1 VAEIRLE
8 NLQKRFGDFT
18 AVRASSFTI
27 ADGDFFVLLGPS
39 GCGKTTTL
47 RMIAG
52 LELPSSGKVLLDGE
66 DVTFKRASQRD
77 IGFVFQLF
85 ALYPHMNVRGN
96 IGFPLKCQ
104 AVPRGEIK
112 ERVNEVAKLLR
123 IEHLIDRPVS
133 GLSGGDSQRV
143 ALGRAIVRR
152 AKAFM
157 MDEPLGALDAE
168 FRHLMCVELR
178 ALHDRIHATT
188 VYVTHDQV
196 EAMAMADRIA
206 VMNHGIVDQ
215 MGSPQEIYDRPRTM
229 HVAGFIGSPPMNF
242 LRFNASVEP
251 GADSVRLNGETIPVP
266 TLGEGMLD
274 GELALGVRPEHVEL
288 IDEGG
293 IRGEVFG
300 TEYMGTMQI
309 VTVHS
314 KHGQV
319 KARIPSSRRVRLGE
333 QVGLRFVKERLVV
346 FDTVSGRALKSR
358 LFEEVGHG

>member
-1 VAEIRLE
+1 
-8 NLQKRFGDFT
+8 
-18 AVRASSFTI
+18 
-27 ADGDFFVLLGPS
+27 
-39 GCGKTTTL
+39 
-47 RMIAG
+47 M
-52 LELPSSGKVLLDGE
+52 
-66 DVTFKRASQRD
+66 
-77 IGFVFQLF
+77 FQLF
-85 ALYPHMNVRGN
+85 ALYPHMNVRNN

-104 AVPRGEIK
+104 GVPRSEIK
-112 ERVNEVAKLLR
+112 ARVEEVAKLLR
-123 IEHLIDRPVS
+123 IEHLLDRPVS

-188 VYVTHDQV
+188 VYVTHDQI

-206 VMNHGIVDQ
+206 VMNHGVVDQ
-215 MGSPQEIYDRPRTM
+215 IGSPQAIYDRPLTM

-251 GADSVRLNGETIPVP
+251 GTESVRLNGDSIPVP
-266 TLGEGMLD
+266 TLREGMLD

-288 IDEGG
+288 VDDGVC
-293 IRGEVFG
+293 GEVFG

-309 VTVHS
+309 VTVNT
-314 KHGQV
+314 KHGQL
-319 KARIPSSRRVRLGE
+319 KARLPSARRVRMGE
-333 QVGLRFVKERLVV
+333 QVGLRFRGERLVV

>member
-1 VAEIRLE
+1 MAEIRLQDV
-8 NLQKRFGDFT
+8 QKRFGDFI

-27 ADGDFFVLLGPS
+27 ADGEFFVLLGPS

-52 LELPSSGKVLLDGE
+52 LELPTSGSILLDGD
-66 DVTFKRASQRD
+66 DVTFKRASKRD

-85 ALYPHMNVRGN
+85 ALYPHMSVRAN

-104 AVPRGEIK
+104 GVGAREIRT
-112 ERVNEVAKLLR
+112 RVDEVVRLLR
-123 IEHLIDRPVS
+123 IEHLADRSVA

-143 ALGRAIVRR
+143 ALGRAIVRK

-178 ALHDRIHATT
+178 ALHDRIGATT

-196 EAMAMADRIA
+196 EAMAMADQIA
-206 VMNHGIVDQ
+206 VMNHGVVDQ
-215 MGSPQEIYDRPRTM
+215 IASPQEIYDRPRTL

-242 LRFNASVEP
+242 LRFDGTLRP
-251 GADSVRLNGETIPVP
+251 GDATVRINGETIGVP
-266 TLGEGMLD
+266 TMREGIAD
-274 GELALGVRPEHVEL
+274 GELALGVRPEHVVL
-288 IDEGG
+288 TDDGG

-300 TEYMGTMQI
+300 VEYMGTVQI
-309 VTVHS
+309 ATVQTR
-314 KHGQV
+314 HGAV
-319 KARIPSSRRVRLGE
+319 RARIASSQDVRLRDR
-333 QVGLRFVKERLVV
+333 VGLRFAQPHLVV
-346 FDTVSGRALKSR
+346 FDTVSGRALGSS
-358 LFEEVGHG
+358 LFEESGHA